1 MPLLLQDQARINTLY
16 YATDNQII
24 LIIYLLL
31 ISTVSAAGHLSEKD
45 KKATLKCTGLYYANS
60 MIPQGTLKLDKIVFS
75 IAAKKYLTSY
85 LIKEGVKEDFIN
97 SELNKSVD
105 ELYGKPYDEK
115 KTGDCNKYIYKL
127 IPESKAGIDKL
138 VKSGI
143 Y

>member
-1 MPLLLQDQARINTLY
+1 MK
-16 YATDNQII
+16 II
-24 LIIYLLL
+24 IIF
-31 ISTVSAAGHLSEKD
+31 VSLFLFSVANAAGHLSEKD

-60 MIPQGTLKLDKIVFS
+60 MIPQGTLELDKIVFS

-85 LIKEGVKEDFIN
+85 LITEGMKEDFIN
-97 SELNKSVD
+97 KELNKSVD

-115 KTGDCNKYIYKL
+115 KTSDCNKYIYKL
-127 IPESKAGIDKL
+127 IPESKAEIDKL